1 MLQTIWNGTDTFS
14 LSAVIVEKSTSRRVC
29 DGYNGVLLIDHGAP
43 KAGAGAM
50 FFFLILNQLIY
61 ADIHNLKPWIHINN
75 LSAYVYDQA
84 VHDHNNEHP
93 IISFE
98 MVDGMKVVEPHLE
111 PMLPTGEHLTNRTFV
126 FTGNGVWNSYLE
138 PVSDF
143 PPSNNNDDESCRTIP
158 LVRVLGK
165 IHNRGPSW
173 VVKAWKY
180 GGDNGPVHLPF
191 HQWIEPH
198 RQRGH
203 DVVHKYYRFLP
214 HIREAVDAIMIPT
227 EKQNKKNCLA
237 MHIRHSDKSS
247 RRRIIP
253 TSAYL
258 EYVQAYVRAGS
269 AGEHGGCIYLATDSA
284 RVYPE
289 IQAQWPASI
298 QNMIITQG
306 EHVIR
311 SNDTQPVF
319 ALAGHHQTNTEI
331 FIDILAMSQ
340 CSFLLH
346 TLSSVAEATIF
357 LNLHLHNRSVNLE
370 DAHPMSVT
378 DFEDL
383 VRRNWN
389 PTQSTTIL

>member
-1 MLQTIWNGTDTFS
+1 
-14 LSAVIVEKSTSRRVC
+14 VEEGSKNIC
-29 DGYNGVLLIDHGAP
+29 DGYDGVLLMDHGAP

-61 ADIHNLKPWIHINN
+61 ADIHNLKPWIHLNN
-75 LSAYVYDQA
+75 ISAYVYDPD
-84 VHDHNNEHP
+84 VHNNNNDKHP
-93 IISFE
+93 IISFT
-98 MVDGMKVVEPHLE
+98 MMDGMKVMEPHLK
-111 PMLPTGEHLTNRTFV
+111 PMVPEGEHLTNRTFV

-143 PPSNNNDDESCRTIP
+143 PPAYDDESCRTKP
-158 LVRVLGK
+158 LVQVLGK

-191 HQWIEPH
+191 HKWIEPH

-203 DVVHKYYRFLP
+203 DVVRKYYRFLP
-214 HIREAVDAIMIPT
+214 HIREAADALISPT
-227 EKQNKKNCLA
+227 QNHCLA

-247 RRRIIP
+247 RRRIVP

-258 EYVQAYVRAGS
+258 EYVQAYVRAVGDS
-269 AGEHGGCIYLATDSA
+269 RPCIYLATDSA
-284 RVYPE
+284 RVHPE
-289 IQAQWPASI
+289 IQSSWPESI
-298 QNMIITQG
+298 QNAIITQG
-306 EHVIR
+306 EHVVR

-319 ALAGHHQTNTEI
+319 ALAGHHRTNTEI

-340 CSFLLH
+340 CQFLLH

-357 LNLHLHNRSVNLE
+357 INLNLHNRSVNLE
-370 DAHPMSVT
+370 DDHPMSAA

-383 VRRNWN
+383 VRKNIL
-389 PTQSTTIL
+389 PSQSTTI